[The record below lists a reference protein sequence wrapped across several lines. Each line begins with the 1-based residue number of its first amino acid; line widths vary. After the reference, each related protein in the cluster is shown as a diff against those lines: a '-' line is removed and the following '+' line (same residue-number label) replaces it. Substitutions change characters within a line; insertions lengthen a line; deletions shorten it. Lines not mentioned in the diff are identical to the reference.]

1 MKDNIL
7 VSLIIPCYNE
17 EVNIYKGV
25 VDKIGNYTKYK
36 SSIKE
41 VLFVDDGSTDSSKK
55 TIKQKYLRKFPKFRL
70 IENRHQGKAF
80 AIMTGIQRAKSAY
93 VLFSDFDLATPLE
106 ESERLLK
113 QARLGYQ
120 IVIGSR
126 NSHRRGAPFLRK
138 VMAVGFIF
146 IRDLLIGLRGIKDTQ
161 CGFKLFKKRSAL
173 AILDRLKVFHERR
186 AASGSSVSAGF
197 DLEFLFVAL
206 KLGYSVKEIPV
217 KWLHVETKNVNF
229 LKDSFETMK
238 DILAI
243 KYYDLLN
250 KY

>member
-1 MKDNIL
+1 MKDNF
-7 VSLIIPCYNE
+7 VTSLIIPCYNE

-25 VDKIGNYTKYK
+25 LDKIGNYTKYR
-36 SSIKE
+36 SAIKE
-41 VLFVDDGSTDSSKK
+41 VVFIDDGSTDSSRK
-55 TIKQKYLRKFPKFRL
+55 TIKQKYLRKFPKFKL
-70 IENRHQGKAF
+70 LENRHQGKAF
-80 AIMTGIQRAKSAY
+80 AIMTGIQKATAPY

-106 ESERLLK
+106 ESEKLFK

-126 NSHRRGAPFLRK
+126 NSHRKGAPLLRK
-138 VMAVGFIF
+138 IMARGFIF
-146 IRDLLIGLRGIKDTQ
+146 IRDILIGLRGIKDTQ
-161 CGFKLFKKRSAL
+161 CGFKLLKKRPAL
-173 AILDRLKVFHERR
+173 RILDRLKVFHQRR
-186 AASGSSVSAGF
+186 VARGSSVSAGF

-229 LKDSFETMK
+229 VKDSVETLT
-238 DILAI
+238 DIITI
-243 KYYDLLN
+243 KYFDLLN